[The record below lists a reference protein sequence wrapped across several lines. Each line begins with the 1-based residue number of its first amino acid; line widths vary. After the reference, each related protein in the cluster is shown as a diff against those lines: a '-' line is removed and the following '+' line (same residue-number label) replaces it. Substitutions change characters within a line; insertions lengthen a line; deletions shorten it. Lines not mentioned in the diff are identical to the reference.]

1 MTPPE
6 ADQKLATAIKNDDE
20 SGIEAALAAGADK
33 ELRDETGKTPLLRAV
48 HSRHTKAVRALINA
62 GADVNAQDNISD
74 SPFLYA
80 GAEGLT
86 EIVALLMNAGAD
98 YTVYN
103 RYGGS
108 ALIPACE
115 RGHVATV
122 EILLSDKSFP
132 VNHINRLGW
141 TALLEAV
148 ILGTGGAVHREI
160 VKKLIA
166 AGADVTIAD
175 KDGISPLAHARE
187 KGQFE
192 IVQLLEEAGAV

>member
-1 MTPPE
+1 MLSE
-6 ADQKLATAIKNDDE
+6 ADQQLAIAIANNDPG
-20 SGIEAALAAGADK
+20 GINEALAAGADK
-33 ELRDETGKTPLLRAV
+33 ELRDESGKTPLLMAL
-48 HSRHTKAVRALINA
+48 HGRHMDAAKALIAA
-62 GADVNAQDNISD
+62 GADVNAQDTISD

-80 GAEGLT
+80 GAEGFS
-86 EIVALLMNAGAD
+86 EIVTLCMKAGAD

-122 EILLSDKSFP
+122 ETILSDKSFP

-148 ILGTGGAVHREI
+148 ILGSGGEVHTEI

-166 AGADVTIAD
+166 AGADVDIAD
-175 KDGISPLAHARE
+175 KDGVSSLMHARE
-187 KGQFE
+187 KGQKE
-192 IVQLLEEAGAV
+192 IVKLLEQAGAR